1 VADVYKNEL
10 KDSDWNLLIDES
22 QTYISE
28 TIDTYNDTIAYINS
42 HRIRKSAR
50 ICWNDYRWTR
60 PSGFLGKS
68 VTAQR
73 LQAFIHE
80 RENGFA
86 PEEWLFDLEKTIEG
100 YHYARIEPV
109 HIKTGKHINEKY
121 DLIFYTFNSGIS
133 QWFWVG
139 EIREVEVIS
148 KNESNRIYKEY
159 KARRWWNEQQ
169 LQLEEL
175 RKTDENSEHLNV
187 KSFVDWD
194 ANDLFN
200 IRFRPEDV
208 KLFPELQP
216 FSKNE
221 KPPSNHYNLPDAG
234 DKPAFLTPPKVGGL
248 RFEEVDDDN
257 DDNDNNEN
265 TTIIKRNYSVGLRE
279 LLNVHYDLQKAFIK
293 YLKITYTE
301 DKIGKECIRIGY
313 NTRVVCGQAN
323 SIRFYILRN

>member
-68 VTAQR
+68 VTTQR
-73 LQAFIHE
+73 SQAFIHE

-159 KARRWWNEQQ
+159 KAKRWWNEQQ

-293 YLKITYTE
+293 YPKITYTE

-313 NTRVVCGQAN
+313 NTRVDVVRQTA
-323 SIRFYILRN
+323 